1 MYTRQEREGFLWE
14 FHLSG
19 MSVAEACRRPPLFPN
34 EWNPRRWPRME
45 GAGELASREMPD
57 RASRI
62 VEVKI
67 DFTRLDSEPPPSAPT
82 YIRQS
87 RHRGAPESAT
97 AAGEALSCGA
107 RSLVL

>member
-1 MYTRQEREGFLWE
+1 MVNLVKPKLALSDGRGRLVARLARSWGEGE
-14 FHLSG
+14 T
-19 MSVAEACRRPPLFPN
+19 VR
-34 EWNPRRWPRME
+34 NP
-45 GAGELASREMPD
+45 ASL
-57 RASRI
+57 